1 MNMDIDRF
9 KMFLCDTGLF
19 ATLAF
24 KDRDFTENV
33 IYEKLFHNKLA
44 TNLGYMYENIVAQ
57 ILCAKGDSLFYH
69 TFPSETSNHTNEI
82 DFVIARKNKICPI
95 EVKSSGYKQHAS
107 LDRFRNKYRDRIWMS
122 YVIYTKGYQQAEGVE
137 YVPVYMTQFL

>member
-1 MNMDIDRF
+1 
-9 KMFLCDTGLF
+9 
-19 ATLAF
+19 
-24 KDRDFTENV
+24 
-33 IYEKLFHNKLA
+33 
-44 TNLGYMYENIVAQ
+44 
-57 ILCAKGDSLFYH
+57 
-69 TFPSETSNHTNEI
+69 NEI
-82 DFVIARKNKICPI
+82 DFVISRKNKICPI